1 VPGLLRGD
9 DDGDMVR
16 TAGGDRCGAAQGDD
30 DDDEEV
36 QWRQLHWQPRTVP
49 RRTLQP

>member
-1 VPGLLRGD
+1 MMMTVSVG
-9 DDGDMVR
+9 
-16 TAGGDRCGAAQGDD
+16 TTGGEERAGAAQGDD

-36 QWRQLHWQPRTVP
+36 QWRQLHWQRPKEQQP